1 MALLS
6 EKQLLIRLAV
16 TQFNYQFGKSFDFEA
31 FEVRGIPVRASYDV
45 SYEIYT
51 TRLDDN
57 LRLHIHLRFE
67 KADGLFPFRMELD
80 STLTQLP
87 GSTGSLSDEVFTAY
101 GSLDSYYKQNAI
113 YGFQPVSPTTPPV
126 VDPAGNYALLEN
138 GEPVEWETGGFVELE
153 AA

>member
-31 FEVRGIPVRASYDV
+31 FDVRGIPVRTSYDV

-57 LRLHIHLRFE
+57 LRLHVHLRFE
-67 KADGLFPFRMELD
+67 KADGLFPFRMEVD
-80 STLTQLP
+80 SVLTRQP
-87 GSTGSLSDEVFTAY
+87 GATGSSSDEVFTAY
-101 GSLDSYYKQNAI
+101 GSLDSYYTQNAV
-113 YGFQPVSPTTPPV
+113 YAFEAVVPVAPPIV
-126 VDPAGNYALLEN
+126 PGDNYALMEN
-138 GEPVEWETGGFVELE
+138 GELMEWESGAFVELE